1 MPSTPRLT
9 DIWDENRSGSE
20 ILFAAAIS
28 PLTFTML
35 GTVSESAK
43 RLSPGLEW
51 GPQNDAGYDDR
62 APNHNDF
69 RAASV
74 LDLRSA

>member
-1 MPSTPRLT
+1 M
-9 DIWDENRSGSE
+9 
-20 ILFAAAIS
+20 
-28 PLTFTML
+28 
-35 GTVSESAK
+35 VSESAK

-51 GPQNDAGYDDR
+51 VPQNDAGYDDR

-69 RAASV
+69 PAASV